1 MQRRIRKSQS
11 GARFVMGIFELQ
23 DQTMLSAARSRVSG
37 TVFRLWQAGLFAVGA
52 ALVLN
57 SWSAGLGWFLA
68 LSLSMGF
75 DYMLGKSYI
84 DARSARERQT
94 SGGLFI
100 WGCFFTLLIFA
111 AMSVITAAAGGASG
125 RVFSVLMAAS
135 SLVGVV
141 LAHYRARAFMLI
153 TAAPAALCLVVAPL
167 IPDQASPASALE
179 GALGVGCGI
188 MAFIIYLGRAAMTN
202 SSLLAGLESATNL
215 ARERQIE
222 AETKAAD
229 AEAANRAKSEFLT
242 TMTHELRTPLNAVI
256 GYAEIISEDMEAEN
270 QPQHAADAN
279 RIASSARHLLGLID
293 QILQLSMLETGRAE
307 LDVSEFNVRHLVED
321 ATAAIS
327 VAAKERGNR
336 LATRVAA
343 EVALARTDRGKLSL
357 CLGHLLS
364 NAAKFT
370 HNGLIAVSVEREHV
384 NGREWMRIAVSDT
397 GVGMKPEQVAHAF
410 QAFTQLDG
418 TTTREHGGMGLGLS
432 FTQRTAQLLG
442 GSVSA
447 ESELGKGSTFTLR
460 LPLRLGDVQVSDGE
474 KLLRKLGAAA

>member
-1 MQRRIRKSQS
+1 
-11 GARFVMGIFELQ
+11 MGILQLQ
-23 DQTMLSAARSRVSG
+23 DPAMLSAARSRVSG
-37 TVFRLWQAGLFAVGA
+37 TTFRLWQGALFACGA
-52 ALVLN
+52 ALVLD
-57 SWSAGLGWFLA
+57 SFSAGAGWFLA

-84 DARSARERQT
+84 DARSARDRQA
-94 SGGLFI
+94 GGVMFI
-100 WGCFFTLLIFA
+100 WGCTFTLLIFA
-111 AMSVITAAAGGASG
+111 GMAVVTAAAGGPSG
-125 RVFSVLMAAS
+125 RVFSVLMAVS

-141 LAHYRARAFMLI
+141 LSHYRARAFMLI
-153 TAAPAALCLVVAPL
+153 TVAPAALCLVAAPL
-167 IPDQASPASALE
+167 IPDQASPAPAWQ
-179 GALGVGCGI
+179 GAVGVACGI
-188 MAFIIYLGRAAMTN
+188 FAFMLYLGRAALTN
-202 SSLLAGLESATNL
+202 SQLLSGLEAATKA

-229 AEAANRAKSEFLT
+229 ADAANRAKSEFLT

-256 GYAEIISEDMEAEN
+256 GYAEIIAEDMEAESRAGPA
-270 QPQHAADAN
+270 QDAN

-307 LDVSEFNVRHLVED
+307 LEIVEFNVRHLIED
-321 ATAAIS
+321 ASAAIAVS
-327 VAAKERGNR
+327 AKEHGNR

-343 EVALARTDRGKLSL
+343 DVGMARTDRGKLSL
-357 CLGHLLS
+357 CIGHLLS

-370 HNGLIAVSVEREHV
+370 QGGLIAVSVERETV
-384 NGREWMRIAVSDT
+384 DGREWMKIAVSDT
-397 GVGMKPEQVAHAF
+397 GVGMKPEQVARAF

-418 TTTREHGGMGLGLS
+418 TNTRAHGGMGLGLS

-447 ESELGKGSTFTLR
+447 ESEIGKGSTFTLR
-460 LPLRLGDVQVSDGE
+460 LPMRLGDVQASEGE

>member
-1 MQRRIRKSQS
+1 
-11 GARFVMGIFELQ
+11 MGIFELQ
-23 DQTMLSAARSRVSG
+23 DQTMLSAARSRVNG
-37 TVFRLWQAGLFAVGA
+37 TMFRIGQGALFAAGA

-57 SWSAGLGWFLA
+57 SWAAGFGWFLA
-68 LSLSMGF
+68 VALSMGF
-75 DYMLGKSYI
+75 DCMLGKSYV

-94 SGGLFI
+94 SGALFI
-100 WGCFFTLLIFA
+100 WGCFFTLLVFG
-111 AMSVITAAAGGASG
+111 AMSVITAAAGGPSG
-125 RVFSVLMAAS
+125 RVFSVLMAVS

-141 LAHYRARAFMLI
+141 MAHYQARAFVLI
-153 TAAPAALCLVVAPL
+153 TAAPAALCLVIAPL
-167 IPDQASPASALE
+167 IPDQPGPASALQ

-188 MAFIIYLGRAAMTN
+188 MAFIIHVGRAAMTN
-202 SSLLAGLESATNL
+202 ATLLAGLESATTL

-256 GYAEIISEDMEAEN
+256 GYSEIIAEDMEAEGR
-270 QPQHAADAN
+270 AAPAQDAN

-307 LDVSEFNVRHLVED
+307 LDVTEFNVRHMIED
-321 ATAAIS
+321 ATTAIA
-327 VAAKERGNR
+327 VAAKANGNR

-343 EVALARTDRGKLSL
+343 EVAMARTDRGKLSL

-370 HNGLIAVSVEREHV
+370 HKGLIAVSVERESV
-384 NGREWMRIAVSDT
+384 NGRDWMRIAVSDT
-397 GVGMKPEQVAHAF
+397 GIGMKPAQVAHAF
-410 QAFTQLDG
+410 EAFTQLDSS
-418 TTTREHGGMGLGLS
+418 TTREHGGMGLGLS

-460 LPLRLGDVQVSDGE
+460 LPMRLGDVQASDGE

>member
-1 MQRRIRKSQS
+1 MS
-11 GARFVMGIFELQ
+11 IFQLQ
-23 DQTMLSAARSRVSG
+23 NQAMLSAARSRVGG
-37 TVFRLWQAGLFAVGA
+37 TGFRLWQGLLFAGGA
-52 ALVLN
+52 ALVLD
-57 SWSAGLGWFLA
+57 SVSAGVGWLLA

-75 DYMLGKSYI
+75 DYMLGNSYI

-94 SGGLFI
+94 SGALFI

-111 AMSVITAAAGGASG
+111 AMSVITAAAGGPSG
-125 RVFSVLMAAS
+125 RVFSVLMAVS

-153 TAAPAALCLVVAPL
+153 TAAPAALCLVIAPL
-167 IPDQASPASALE
+167 IPDQASPAPAWQ
-179 GALGVGCGI
+179 GAFGVGCGI

-202 SSLLAGLESATNL
+202 SQLLSGLESATRIS
-215 ARERQIE
+215 REKQIE

-256 GYAEIISEDMEAEN
+256 GYAEIIAEDMEAEN
-270 QPQHAADAN
+270 QPAHAADAN

-307 LDVSEFNVRHLVED
+307 LDVTEFNVRHLIED
-321 ATAAIS
+321 ASAAIA
-327 VAAKERGNR
+327 VAAKENGNR

-343 EVALARTDRGKLSL
+343 DVTVARTDRGKLAL

-370 HNGLIAVSVEREHV
+370 QNGLIAVSVEREHV
-384 NGREWMRIAVSDT
+384 SGREWMRIAVSDT
-397 GVGMKPEQVAHAF
+397 GVGMKPEHVARAF
-410 QAFTQLDG
+410 QAFTQLDAS
-418 TTTREHGGMGLGLS
+418 TTRAHGGMGLGLS
-432 FTQRTAQLLG
+432 FTQRTAQILG
-442 GSVSA
+442 GAVSA

-460 LPLRLGDVQVSDGE
+460 LPLRLGDVQASEGE
-474 KLLRKLGAAA
+474 KLLQKLGAAA